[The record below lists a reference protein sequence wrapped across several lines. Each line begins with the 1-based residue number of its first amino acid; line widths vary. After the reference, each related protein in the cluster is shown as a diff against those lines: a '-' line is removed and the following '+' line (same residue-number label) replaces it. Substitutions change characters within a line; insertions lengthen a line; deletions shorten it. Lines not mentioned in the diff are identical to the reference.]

1 MKKKEQEDIVP
12 DTVHA
17 EGQTREKRSVTTIVK
32 VLLFDALIAGFLSV
46 RRFLNLFLA
55 WVTWVPAV
63 PLAENWSTVKRG
75 SNHSNY
81 APPLRSGFPWAHPR
95 PTDSWR
101 IQLLSRHSFNAAFTR
116 GIAFLPSFSLA
127 VRRPIFPFFPWILER
142 EISKTNFN
150 FTRSISFQGFTL
162 YNSFT
167 SIFNLYSAV
176 ALNQSNSSNLEIH
189 LFSSHI
195 YI

>member
-1 MKKKEQEDIVP
+1 MKKKEQVDIVP

-17 EGQTREKRSVTTIVK
+17 DQTREKRSITTIVK
-32 VLLFDALIAGFLSV
+32 VSLFDALIAGFLSL

-127 VRRPIFPFFPWILER
+127 IRGEERCFLFLFSRILEK
-142 EISKTNFN
+142 ESKILTTNFERN
-150 FTRSISFQGFTL
+150 YLILTDLDR
-162 YNSFT
+162 
-167 SIFNLYSAV
+167 
-176 ALNQSNSSNLEIH
+176 
-189 LFSSHI
+189 
-195 YI
+195 